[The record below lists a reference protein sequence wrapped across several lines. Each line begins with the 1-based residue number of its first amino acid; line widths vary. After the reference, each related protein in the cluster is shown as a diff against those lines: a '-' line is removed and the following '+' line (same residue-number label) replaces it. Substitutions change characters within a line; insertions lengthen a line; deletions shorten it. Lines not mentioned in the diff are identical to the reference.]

1 MTRFSTTAL
10 RDKFVSSSSPIDLTE
25 DGEDVEDSSRPKAPS
40 LGDTIIGT
48 VGYEGD
54 VGFIFSTF

>member
-1 MTRFSTTAL
+1 MTRFSTKN
-10 RDKFVSSSSPIDLTE
+10 DKSISSSSPIDLTE
-25 DGEDVEDSSRPKAPS
+25 GDEYVEDSSKPKAPS
-40 LGDTIIGT
+40 LGDTIIGA